1 MPEWRAKAH
10 SQGAENK
17 VRAFLSAHGGRT
29 HAGSRLGYVT
39 AHTSYSAHSAAP
51 GKGDI
56 GTRTVIP
63 FVLLTFGIT
72 WGLMAL
78 MIFGGDLMTSLFGE
92 LGVTHPVY
100 ILAVWSPAV
109 VAFIL
114 ILLHAGPG
122 GMRRFLGRLSPRGVT
137 PAWWALAFLALPLVK
152 ILSAMLNGTPFN
164 QLLVLQPFGEVLL
177 VTAFMLVLGPVEE
190 FGWRGLMLP
199 LMQRVIAPVWAGLL
213 VGFAWAIWHIPA
225 FYLGGTPHT
234 AWALAPFVIGVTA
247 VGVVMAVVY
256 NRTRGNLL
264 LPIVIHWQLNVAF
277 WPEAQPW
284 ENYLNV
290 ALAVVLVWAHRDV
303 MLSRPRA
310 ETVVVPA

>member
-1 MPEWRAKAH
+1 
-10 SQGAENK
+10 
-17 VRAFLSAHGGRT
+17 
-29 HAGSRLGYVT
+29 
-39 AHTSYSAHSAAP
+39 
-51 GKGDI
+51 
-56 GTRTVIP
+56 
-63 FVLLTFGIT
+63 
-72 WGLMAL
+72 MAL
-78 MIFGGDLMTSLFGE
+78 MILQGDLMASLFGE

-100 ILAVWSPAV
+100 ILAVWSPAI
-109 VAFIL
+109 VAFTL
-114 ILLHAGPG
+114 VLLHAGPG
-122 GMRRFLGRLSPRGVT
+122 GARRFLGRLSPRGIA

-152 ILSAMLNGTPFN
+152 IFSAMLNGTPFS

-199 LMQRVIAPVWAGLL
+199 LLQRAVAPVWAGLI

-256 NRTRGNLL
+256 NRTGGNLL

-290 ALAVVLVWAHRDV
+290 ALAIVLVWAHRDL
-303 MLSRPRA
+303 MFSRRRA
-310 ETVVVPA
+310 EHIVVPA

>member
-1 MPEWRAKAH
+1 MTARIPNRTPGAPQAAKDIATRA
-10 SQGAENK
+10 
-17 VRAFLSAHGGRT
+17 
-29 HAGSRLGYVT
+29 
-39 AHTSYSAHSAAP
+39 
-51 GKGDI
+51 
-56 GTRTVIP
+56 VIP

-78 MIFGGDLMTSLFGE
+78 MIFKSDLMESLFGE

-109 VAFIL
+109 AAFTL
-114 ILLHAGPG
+114 VLRRAGTG
-122 GMRRFLGRLSPRGVT
+122 GLRRFLGRLSPRGVA

-152 ILSAMLNGTPFN
+152 ILSAILNGTPCN
-164 QLLVLQPFGEVLL
+164 ELLVLQPLGEVLL

-190 FGWRGLMLP
+190 FGWRGVMLP
-199 LMQRVIAPVWAGLL
+199 LLQRVLAPVWAGLL

-225 FYLGGTPHT
+225 FFLGGTPHT

-290 ALAVVLVWAHRDV
+290 ALAVALVWMHRDT
-303 MLSRPRA
+303 MFSRRPA
-310 ETVVVPA
+310 ETTVVPP

>member
-1 MPEWRAKAH
+1 MTARPSGQNFTAGPAT
-10 SQGAENK
+10 ADM
-17 VRAFLSAHGGRT
+17 ATSAI
-29 HAGSRLGYVT
+29 V
-39 AHTSYSAHSAAP
+39 
-51 GKGDI
+51 
-56 GTRTVIP
+56 P

-78 MIFGGDLMTSLFGE
+78 LITQGDLMVSLFGE
-92 LGVTHPVY
+92 LGVTHPAY

-109 VAFIL
+109 VAFTL
-114 ILLHAGPG
+114 VLLHAGPG
-122 GMRRFLGRLSPRGVT
+122 GARRFLGRLSPRGVA

-152 ILSAMLNGTPFN
+152 IFGAMLNGTPFS

-199 LMQRVIAPVWAGLL
+199 LLQRVMAPVWAGLL

-234 AWALAPFVIGVTA
+234 AWALAPFVVGVTA

-256 NRTRGNLL
+256 NRTGGNLL

-290 ALAVVLVWAHRDV
+290 ALAVVLVWVHRDL
-303 MLSRPRA
+303 MFSRRRA
-310 ETVVVPA
+310 EHTVVPT

>member
-1 MPEWRAKAH
+1 M
-10 SQGAENK
+10 
-17 VRAFLSAHGGRT
+17 
-29 HAGSRLGYVT
+29 
-39 AHTSYSAHSAAP
+39 AAP
-51 GKGDI
+51 QHSDI
-56 GTRTVIP
+56 RTRAVVP

-78 MIFGGDLMTSLFGE
+78 MILHGDLMESLFGA
-92 LGVTHPVY
+92 LGVTHPIY

-109 VAFIL
+109 VAVAL
-114 ILLHAGPG
+114 VLLHAGPG
-122 GMRRFLGRLSPRGVT
+122 GARRFLGRLSPRGVS

-152 ILSAMLNGTPFN
+152 ILSAMLNGTPFS

-199 LMQRVIAPVWAGLL
+199 LLQRVMAPLWAGLI
-213 VGFAWAIWHIPA
+213 VGFAWAIWHVPA
-225 FYLGGTPHT
+225 FYLSGAPHT
-234 AWALAPFVIGVTA
+234 AWGLAPFVIGVTA

-256 NRTRGNLL
+256 NRTGGNLL

-290 ALAVVLVWAHRDV
+290 ALAAALVWAHRDL
-303 MLSRPRA
+303 MFSRRRA
-310 ETVVVPA
+310 EHTVVPA

>member
-1 MPEWRAKAH
+1 MQAREP
-10 SQGAENK
+10 
-17 VRAFLSAHGGRT
+17 V
-29 HAGSRLGYVT
+29 
-39 AHTSYSAHSAAP
+39 HTAAP
-51 GKGDI
+51 GDI
-56 GTRTVIP
+56 GTRALVP
-63 FVLLTFGIT
+63 FLLLAFGIT

-78 MIFGGDLMTSLFGE
+78 LIAQGELMESLFGE

-100 ILAVWSPAV
+100 ILAVWAPGLA
-109 VAFIL
+109 AFTL
-114 ILLHAGPG
+114 VLLHAGPG
-122 GMRRFLGRLSPRGVT
+122 GVRRFITRLSPRGVG
-137 PAWWALAFLALPLVK
+137 PGWWGLAFLALPLVK
-152 ILSAMLNGTPFN
+152 IVSAMLNGTPFS

-199 LMQRVIAPVWAGLL
+199 LLQRAVAPVWAGLM

-225 FYLGGTPHT
+225 FYLSGTPHT

-256 NRTRGNLL
+256 NRTGGNIL

-290 ALAVVLVWAHRDV
+290 ALAAALVWAHRDL
-303 MLSRPRA
+303 MFSRRRA
-310 ETVVVPA
+310 EQTVVPA